1 MAGGVDT
8 PLMGAGPL
16 RLPPPK
22 EKRSNTP
29 LIICMIIIVALS
41 IALFVKSDE
50 QTPAPQP
57 IRAAP
62 AARSQS
68 LSSYPKKHNKIP
80 SSPQSAAT
88 PASHHAAHH
97 SQRAAAAANGDAEG
111 GKKKAAYPTLKHYDD
126 GGGTLGHP
134 GGLASKEDEESQR
147 DFSRW
152 IDREHGTRGKF
163 KASRVSV
170 SQRDYGRWI
179 DRAHGTRGTY
189 ITDEVTLDPT
199 P

>member
-29 LIICMIIIVALS
+29 LIVCMIIIVALS

-57 IRAAP
+57 IRAVP

-68 LSSYPKKHNKIP
+68 LSSSSQKHTKIP
-80 SSPQSAAT
+80 SSPSPSA
-88 PASHHAAHH
+88 PALHHVAHH
-97 SQRAAAAANGDAEG
+97 SQRSAAAKGDAEG
-111 GKKKAAYPTLKHYDD
+111 GKKKPAYPTLKHYDD

-134 GGLASKEDEESQR
+134 GGLASKEDEESQK

-152 IDREHGTRGKF
+152 IDREHGTRGELKG
-163 KASRVSV
+163 SRVSV
-170 SQRDYGRWI
+170 SEGLWPIGRRGAWRKGYII
-179 DRAHGTRGTY
+179 D
-189 ITDEVTLDPT
+189 EQTLCPT